1 MLEVEELSVAVDS
14 RQIIHDISFNVD
26 IGETLV
32 LFGPNGGGK
41 STLLMT
47 IMGFPR
53 YKVTKGRIL
62 FKGEDITRLPV
73 DERSRRGLG
82 ILFQRPLWCVA

>member
-41 STLLMT
+41 STLGARHPLPAPP
-47 IMGFPR
+47 GGAWREDEGHGEGLPR
-53 YKVTKGRIL
+53 R
-62 FKGEDITRLPV
+62 
-73 DERSRRGLG
+73 
-82 ILFQRPLWCVA
+82 